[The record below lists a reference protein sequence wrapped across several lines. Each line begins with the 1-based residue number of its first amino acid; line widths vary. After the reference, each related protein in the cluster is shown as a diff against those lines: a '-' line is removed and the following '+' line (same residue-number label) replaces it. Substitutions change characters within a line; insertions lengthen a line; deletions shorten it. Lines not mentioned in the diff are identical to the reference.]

1 MLTYGEIEQKSDAQL
16 VALSLAE
23 QGNFAHIIRRYE
35 KQLLRYVLRLSSFSR
50 EEAEDV
56 LQDVF
61 IKVYQNLNSFDPKL
75 KFSSWIYRITHNEV
89 ISAFRK
95 NKNKSQTIS
104 WDVDNKIVDQVIAD
118 FDIKKE
124 MDNKILAEQID
135 KIFAA
140 MDFKYAQVLVLRYL
154 ENKSYKEISDILQ
167 KPENTVATMIS
178 RAKKKFKETIGNKDW
193 LKSWENKASNF

>member
-1 MLTYGEIEQKSDAQL
+1 MLTNGEIEQKSDAEL
-16 VALSLAE
+16 VALSLAD
-23 QGNFAHIIRRYE
+23 QGNYAHIIRRYE
-35 KQLLRYVLRLSSFSR
+35 RQLLRYVLRLSSFSR

-95 NKNKSQTIS
+95 NKNKSQVIS
-104 WDVDNKIVDQVIAD
+104 WDVDSKIVDQVVAD

-124 MDNKILAEQID
+124 LDNKLLAEQID
-135 KIFAA
+135 RVFDA

-178 RAKKKFKETIGNKDW
+178 RAKKKFKDSIGKKDF
-193 LKSWENKASNF
+193 LKNWGDK

>member
-1 MLTYGEIEQKSDAQL
+1 MLTSGEIEQKSDAEL
-16 VALSLAE
+16 VALSLAN
-23 QGNFAHIIRRYE
+23 QGNYAHLIRRYE
-35 KQLLRYVLRLSSFSR
+35 RQLLRYILRLSNFNH

-89 ISAFRK
+89 ISAWRK
-95 NKNKSQTIS
+95 NKNKSQIIS
-104 WDVDNKIVDQVIAD
+104 WDVDNKMVEQIVAD

-124 MDNKILAEQID
+124 LDNQHLAQQID
-135 KIFAA
+135 RVFET
-140 MDFKYAQVLVLRYL
+140 MDFKYAQVLVLRFL

-167 KPENTVATMIS
+167 KSENTVATMLS
-178 RAKKKFKETIGNKDW
+178 RAKKKFKETMGKKDW
-193 LKSWENKASNF
+193 LKEWENK

>member
-1 MLTYGEIEQKSDAQL
+1 MLTNGEIEQKSDAEL
-16 VALSLAE
+16 VALSLENQENYAY
-23 QGNFAHIIRRYE
+23 IIRRYE
-35 KQLLRYVLRLSSFSR
+35 AQLKRYILRLSSFSR
-50 EEAEDV
+50 EESEDI

-61 IKVYQNLNSFDPKL
+61 IKVYQNLNSFDSGL

-95 NKNKSQTIS
+95 NKNKSQVIS
-104 WDVDNKIVDQVIAD
+104 WDVDSKVVEQVVAD

-124 MDNKILAEQID
+124 MDNNLLAEQID
-135 KIFAA
+135 RVFET

-178 RAKKKFKETIGNKDW
+178 RAKKKFKDSIGKKDW
-193 LKSWENKASNF
+193 LKSWGNKSA

>member
-1 MLTYGEIEQKSDAQL
+1 MTNIGEIEQKSDAEL
-16 VALSLAE
+16 VALSLSDQNNYAY
-23 QGNFAHIIRRYE
+23 IIKRYE
-35 KQLLRYVLRLSSFSR
+35 AQLLRYILRLSNNSR

-95 NKNKSQTIS
+95 NKNKSQAMS
-104 WDVDNKIVDQVIAD
+104 WDVDNKIIEQITAD
-118 FDIKKE
+118 FDIKQEVDNDIMSQQVKE
-124 MDNKILAEQID
+124 ILKKMDY
-135 KIFAA
+135 
-140 MDFKYAQVLVLRYL
+140 KYAQVLELKFL

-167 KPENTVATMIS
+167 KPENTIATWIN
-178 RAKKKFKETIGNKDW
+178 RAKKQFKAKLDQSDKKIN
-193 LKSWENKASNF
+193 